1 MPYET
6 AVCSL
11 LFEPG
16 GCLKRLKL
24 MRLRLRFIIT
34 MSFFIYCIN
43 STGITPYLLQLS
55 NDTQQNK
62 GFSLHKS
69 SWNELSNDKYLQL
82 LYINIKQNK
91 PLKTFHNINK
101 TSIIIKNVSIHV
113 HKFQFQAESKQQKR
127 FLMIKQV
134 VLFPVTVKIYINI
147 NQNLT

>member
-43 STGITPYLLQLS
+43 STGIPPYLLQLS